1 MPKIIV
7 YIRREEAKAL
17 EADGHDVAT
26 WVRDYVKAG
35 LSERV
40 RPEAGDRLG
49 GVRQGSA
56 EKGTKPSKAARS
68 ESFEDPGLSKEEI
81 LEDWPLAQEAKDA
94 LAREGIV
101 MPDWKPVK
109 KKRK

>member
-1 MPKIIV
+1 MPTVGI
-7 YIRREEAKAL
+7 YIAANDWRAL
-17 EADGHDVAT
+17 EADGHDPAE
-26 WVRDYVKAG
+26 WIRIYVKAG

-56 EKGTKPSKAARS
+56 KKGTKPSEAARS

-81 LEDWPLAQEAKDA
+81 LEDWPLEQEAKDA